1 MRSHS
6 TWTMHTIHVKPV
18 YASSQD
24 STHNEN
30 GMSDKKSQQNE
41 LHLFAG
47 AGGGILG
54 GMLLGHRCVCA
65 VEIDPY
71 CRDVLLRRQHNSLLV
86 LDHHQTA
93 KEQLE
98 GLPYCRFEPDKSGAV
113 MAWEHFFPNEPVPVF
128 MQYLQDRDLWRWALN
143 GSREINAAI
152 ASYPHEFEVWE
163 WISGLWRK
171 RRFGTVQTEALCELE
186 KQGEVCLRLVA
197 QYVDRVLSKHHCARL
212 DTRYRLATPEPR
224 ERIQERDLPPEVHYV
239 PAANSGLLQSEVCE
253 ALLKQ
258 YEQAPFVACYF
269 RVENGGTVWS
279 LRSRADFD
287 CSAVAKAFGGGGH
300 RQAAGFTTR

>member
-1 MRSHS
+1 MKTYVLYHANCADGFGAAYAAWLRLGDSAEY
-6 TWTMHTIHVKPV
+6 VPV
-18 YASSQD
+18 RY
-24 STHNEN
+24 
-30 GMSDKKSQQNE
+30 SDPIPEMEPGAAVRILDFSYPRAE
-41 LHLFAG
+41 LERLKGRHP
-47 AGGGILG
+47 
-54 GMLLGHRCVCA
+54 
-65 VEIDPY
+65 D
-71 CRDVLLRRQHNSLLV
+71 LLV
-86 LDHHQTA
+86 LDHHRSA
-93 KEQLE
+93 EADLA
-98 GLPYCRFEPDKSGAV
+98 GLDYCRFERDKSGAV

-163 WISGLWRK
+163 RISGLWRK
-171 RRFGTVQTEALCELE
+171 QRFGTVQTEALCELE

-258 YEQAPFVACYF
+258 YEKAPFAACYC
-269 RVENGGTVWS
+269 RVEDGSTVWS

-287 CSAVAKAFGGGGH
+287 CSAVAKVFGGGGH

>member
-1 MRSHS
+1 MKTYVLYH
-6 TWTMHTIHVKPV
+6 
-18 YASSQD
+18 AQCND
-24 STHNEN
+24 
-30 GMSDKKSQQNE
+30 GFGAA
-41 LHLFAG
+41 FA
-47 AGGGILG
+47 AWLA
-54 GMLLGHRCVCA
+54 LGHEAEYRA
-65 VEIDPY
+65 VQYGQPAPKMESGSKVMILDFSY
-71 CRDVLLRRQHNSLLV
+71 SRNTLEELRRQHNSILV

-98 GLPYCRFEPDKSGAV
+98 GLPYCRFEADKSGAV

-163 WISGLWRK
+163 RISGLWRK
-171 RRFGTVQTEALCELE
+171 QRFGTVQTEALCELE

-253 ALLKQ
+253 TLLKQ
-258 YEQAPFVACYF
+258 YEQAPFAACYC
-269 RVENGGTVWS
+269 RVEDGSTVWS

-287 CSAVAKAFGGGGH
+287 CSAVAKVFGGGGH